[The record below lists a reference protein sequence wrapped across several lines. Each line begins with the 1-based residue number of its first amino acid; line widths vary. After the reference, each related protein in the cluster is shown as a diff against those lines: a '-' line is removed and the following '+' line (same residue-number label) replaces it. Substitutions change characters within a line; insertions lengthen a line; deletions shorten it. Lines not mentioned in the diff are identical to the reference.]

1 MTRLLVLEDDPQM
14 QTLLVMVFEDA
25 TYEVMTAMPDD
36 ALLAAR
42 AHPEIVVVGCD
53 GTGTFE
59 PGWQVAELL
68 RRQLPAATMIM
79 LSTSAEALHEVGHTA
94 RGCLFNGGIRKPFF
108 VSDLLAC
115 VADCHATQSQWPG
128 SGVAAPYRRGDPPQI
143 SHVGREAGLVYLRLD
158 E

>member
-14 QTLLVMVFEDA
+14 QTLLVMLFEDA

-36 ALLAAR
+36 ALLAAL

-79 LSTSAEALHEVGHTA
+79 LSTNAGAVHEVGQTA
-94 RGCLFNGGIRKPFF
+94 RGRLFNSGMRKPFF

-115 VADCHATQSQWPG
+115 VAACHTTQPQRPG
-128 SGVAAPYRRGDPPQI
+128 SDVTASYRRGDPPQI
-143 SHVGREAGLVYLRLD
+143 SYIAREAGLVYLEPD

>member
-14 QTLLVMVFEDA
+14 QTLLVMLFEDA
-25 TYEVMTAMPDD
+25 AYEVMTAMPDD
-36 ALLAAR
+36 ALLAAL

-68 RRQLPAATMIM
+68 RRQLPEATMIM
-79 LSTSAEALHEVGHTA
+79 LSTNAVAIHEVGHTA
-94 RGCLFNGGIRKPFF
+94 RGRLFDGGMRKPFF
-108 VSDLLAC
+108 ISDLLAC
-115 VADCHATQSQWPG
+115 VAACHATQAQRLG
-128 SGVAAPYRRGDPPQI
+128 SSVTGSPRRGDPPQI
-143 SHVGREAGLVYLRLD
+143 ANIARVPGLVYLGPD